1 MSPVLSLSNNIA
13 RKSRIE
19 RKNHSFR
26 LKLVKALIAVNGM
39 TNAAICKHLNLSAPK
54 TLELINSLAEAG
66 ILEQNEKGSSIGGR
80 KPILNKLKSDTFFVL
95 CVEVELFKVKMT
107 IVDNTNAFTRT
118 TSSSFLLTKD
128 WSSASQLQQLVA
140 DFVANAG
147 ITWSS
152 ILAIGISMPGLI
164 NKTDGRN
171 HTYMA
176 NNWQEQ
182 PLQEYMAAAF
192 DKPVFIIND
201 VKSAAIAELKFG
213 LAKGRDDVLVI
224 LMDWGIGLGIIMD
237 GQLRNGAAGFSG
249 EMGHMPFVEDGALC
263 YCGKK
268 GCLETVASGVA
279 LAKMAKEGIQSGED
293 SLLNS
298 LSEREIENIEPQLV
312 IDAANNGDQYAIRI
326 LSHTGEK
333 LGKGIATL
341 VQLFNP
347 ELIILGGK
355 IAAANEYI
363 TIPIQQAI
371 NTYCMTQL
379 KDIVTVE
386 RSRLGSDAGTKGIA
400 HITFERYFDQLIAHT
415 QVNRG

>member
-1 MSPVLSLSNNIA
+1 MSPVLSLSNNVA

-128 WSSASQLQQLVA
+128 WSSASQLQQLIA
-140 DFVANAG
+140 DFVTNAG
-147 ITWSS
+147 ITWNS

-171 HTYMA
+171 HTYMS
-176 NNWQEQ
+176 NNRREQ

-213 LAKGRDDVLVI
+213 LAKGRNDVLVI

-268 GCLETVASGVA
+268 GCLETVASGIA

-312 IDAANNGDQYAIRI
+312 IDAANNGDQYAISI
-326 LSHTGEK
+326 LAHTGEK

-355 IAAANEYI
+355 IAAANDYI

-379 KDIVTVE
+379 KDIVSVE
-386 RSRLGSDAGTKGIA
+386 RSQLGADAGAKGIA

-415 QVNRG
+415 QVK

>member
-1 MSPVLSLSNNIA
+1 MSPLLSLPQIDHSSRIA
-13 RKSRIE
+13 RK
-19 RKNHSFR
+19 NHGFR
-26 LKLVKALIAVNGM
+26 LTLVKALIAKDGM
-39 TNAAICKHLNLSAPK
+39 TNAGICRHLNLSAPK
-54 TLELINSLAEAG
+54 TLELVNSLAEAG
-66 ILEQNEKGSSIGGR
+66 ILEQREKGSSIGGR
-80 KPILNKLKSDTFFVL
+80 KPIINKLKGHTFFVL

-107 IVDNTNAFTRT
+107 IVDNTNAFIHTA
-118 TSSSFLLTKD
+118 SFPFLLTKD
-128 WSSASQLQQLVA
+128 WSSADQLKERIA
-140 DFVANAG
+140 DFVATSGMGWPA
-147 ITWSS
+147 IS
-152 ILAIGISMPGLI
+152 AIGISMPGLI
-164 NKTDGRN
+164 NKADGRN

-176 NNWQEQ
+176 NDWQER
-182 PLQEYMAAAF
+182 PLQHYMAAAF

-213 LAKGRDDVLVI
+213 LAKGRNDVLVI

-237 GQLRNGAAGFSG
+237 GQLRHGAAGFSG

-268 GCLETVASGVA
+268 GCLETVASGIA
-279 LAKMAKEGIQSGED
+279 LAKLAKEGIQSGED
-293 SLLNS
+293 SLLNT
-298 LSEREIENIEPQLV
+298 LSEREIDNIEPQVV
-312 IDAANNGDQYAIRI
+312 IDAANRGDQYAISI
-326 LSHTGEK
+326 LSNTGER

-386 RSRLGSDAGTKGIA
+386 RSRLGKDAGAKGIA
-400 HITFERYFDQLIAHT
+400 HITFERYFDQLIAQT
-415 QVNRG
+415 SVTKS

>member
-1 MSPVLSLSNNIA
+1 MSLQLSLNSLE
-13 RKSRIE
+13 RKSHIE
-19 RKNHSFR
+19 RKNHGFK
-26 LKLVKALIAVNGM
+26 LKLVKALIEADGM
-39 TNAAICKHLNLSAPK
+39 TIAGICKHLNLSAPK
-54 TLELINSLAEAG
+54 TLGLVNGLAEVG

-80 KPILNKLKSDTFFVL
+80 KPILNKLKSHTFFVL
-95 CVEVELFKVKMT
+95 CVEVELFKVKLT
-107 IVDNTNAFTRT
+107 IVDNTNTFIHTS
-118 TSSSFLLTKD
+118 SSSFLLSKD
-128 WSSASQLQQLVA
+128 WSSADRLKDQIA
-140 DFVANAG
+140 DFVVASG
-147 ITWSS
+147 LSWTS

-164 NKTDGRN
+164 NKTNGRN

-176 NNWQEQ
+176 NSRQEQ

-201 VKSAAIAELKFG
+201 VKSAAVAELRFG
-213 LAKGRDDVLVI
+213 LAKGRNDVLVI

-268 GCLETVASGVA
+268 GCLETVASGIA

-293 SLLNS
+293 SLLNN
-298 LSEREIENIEPQLV
+298 LSEHEIENIEPQLV
-312 IDAANNGDQYAIRI
+312 IDAANRGDQYAIRI
-326 LSHTGEK
+326 LSNTGEK

-355 IAAANEYI
+355 IAEANEYI

-371 NTYCMTQL
+371 HTYCMTQL
-379 KDIVTVE
+379 KDIVSVE
-386 RSRLGSDAGTKGIA
+386 RSPLGADAGTKGIA
-400 HITFERYFDQLIAHT
+400 HITFGRYFDQLIAHT
-415 QVNRG
+415 HTHKS

>member
-1 MSPVLSLSNNIA
+1 M
-13 RKSRIE
+13 
-19 RKNHSFR
+19 
-26 LKLVKALIAVNGM
+26 KALVASNGM
-39 TNAAICKHLNLSAPK
+39 TNASICRHLNLSAPK
-54 TLELINSLAEAG
+54 TLELINGLADAG
-66 ILEQNEKGSSIGGR
+66 ILEQKEKGSSIGGR
-80 KPILNKLKSDTFFVL
+80 KPILNKLKSNTFFVL

-107 IVDNTNAFTRT
+107 IVDNTNLFIHTA
-118 TSSSFLLTKD
+118 SSPFLLTKD
-128 WSSASQLQQLVA
+128 WSAADQLKERIA
-140 DFVANAG
+140 DFMAASGMN
-147 ITWSS
+147 WSS

-176 NNWQEQ
+176 NKWEEQ
-182 PLQEYMAAAF
+182 PLQDFMATAF
-192 DKPVFIIND
+192 GKPVFIIND

-213 LAKGRDDVLVI
+213 LAEGRKDVLVI

-237 GQLRNGAAGFSG
+237 GKLRDGAAGFSG
-249 EMGHMPFVEDGALC
+249 EMGHMPFVDEGILC

-293 SLLNS
+293 SLLND

-312 IDAANNGDQYAIRI
+312 IDAANRGDQYAINI
-326 LSHTGEK
+326 LSTTGEK

-386 RSRLGSDAGTKGIA
+386 RSRLGSDAGAKGIA
-400 HITFERYFDQLIAHT
+400 HVTFERYFDGLIAHT
-415 QVNRG
+415 NVHRG